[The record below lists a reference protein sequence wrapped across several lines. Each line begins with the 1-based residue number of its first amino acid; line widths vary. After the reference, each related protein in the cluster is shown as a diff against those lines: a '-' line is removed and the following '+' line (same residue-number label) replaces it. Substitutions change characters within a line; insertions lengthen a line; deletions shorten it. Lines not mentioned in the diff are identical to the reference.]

1 MKNKRLFNV
10 LKIPLLFV
18 TLMWIV
24 KLIELY
30 FGTTFYAHGVLP
42 RSISGLQGIL
52 FSPFIHQDFSHL
64 LNNTYPLVILGGMLF
79 YFYKKLGLQIF
90 LWLFFIAGIWL
101 WAIGRPNFHIGASGV
116 VYALASFIF
125 FSGLIKK
132 QNKLSAASLLV
143 IFLYG
148 SMIWGVLPIYDGVSW
163 EGHLAGLLAG
173 LLMAIFYRKEGPQPK
188 KYQWEIEEE
197 LERERQES
205 KDLNIHYFYKEED

>member
-1 MKNKRLFNV
+1 MCRQVGRAYSTPNRLIIAFDGIN
-10 LKIPLLFV
+10 PN
-18 TLMWIV
+18 IV
-24 KLIELY
+24 KKSEEVRGPSVNAPEKALD
-30 FGTTFYAHGVLP
+30 G
-42 RSISGLQGIL
+42 
-52 FSPFIHQDFSHL
+52 FIKSNQIKK
-64 LNNTYPLVILGGMLF
+64 NNIYKKNTEKGEF

-90 LWLFFIAGIWL
+90 FWLFFIAGFWL
-101 WAIGRPNFHIGASGV
+101 WAIGRSNFHIGASGV

-132 QNKLSAASLLV
+132 QTKLSAASLLV

-173 LLMAIFYRKEGPQPK
+173 LLLAIFYRNEGPKPK
-188 KYQWEIEEE
+188 EYQWEIDEE

>member
-1 MKNKRLFNV
+1 MKYKAHFNV

-18 TLMWIV
+18 ALMWSV
-24 KLIELY
+24 KGIGVY
-30 FGTTFYAHGVLP
+30 IGTSFFSHGFLP
-42 RSISGLQGIL
+42 RTCSGLQGIL
-52 FSPFIHQDFSHL
+52 FSPFIHKDFPHL
-64 LNNTYPLVILGGMLF
+64 INNTYPLIILGGMLF

-90 LWLFFIAGIWL
+90 FWLFFIAGIWL

-132 QNKLSAASLLV
+132 QTKLSEASLLV

-173 LLMAIFYRKEGPQPK
+173 LLLAIFYRNEGPKPK